1 MLPHTIIKQL
11 KNGLIEH
18 YKAIA
23 NSTIL
28 PIIMYSVPSR
38 TGVNVTPQTCLELS
52 KIENIVAIKE
62 ASGNLSRDC

>member
-1 MLPHTIIKQL
+1 MLLHTIIKQH

-23 NSTIL
+23 NSTSL

-38 TGVNVTPQTCLELS
+38 TGVNIAPETCLELS
-52 KIENIVAIKE
+52 KIENIVGIKD
-62 ASGNLSRDC
+62 ASGNLSRGC